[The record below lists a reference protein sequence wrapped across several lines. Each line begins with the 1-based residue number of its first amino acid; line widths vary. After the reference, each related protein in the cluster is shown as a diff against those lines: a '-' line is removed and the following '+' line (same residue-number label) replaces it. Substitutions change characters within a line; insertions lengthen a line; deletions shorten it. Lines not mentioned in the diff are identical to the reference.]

1 MADFKIDDKVKIVRM
16 PAKLNEYNGKTGTIR
31 KDAGKRPLPGFRK
44 PYEGFKGEGEQQ
56 HWVVNLDDTN
66 EPIEV
71 PEVNL
76 EIIS

>member
-1 MADFKIDDKVKIVRM
+1 MADFKIGDKVKIIGF
-16 PAKLNEYNGKTGTIR
+16 LDEYNGKTGMII
-31 KDAGKRPLPGFRK
+31 KDAGKRPLPSFRK

-56 HWVVNLDDTN
+56 YWLVNLEDTN

-76 EIIS
+76 EKLS